1 MCGIITFNRSNYGI
15 LQTFTD
21 VFAVASICEVK
32 TVLNENKVKMMTRMA
47 IYEKN
52 EGKKMLRTAKFFK
65 GDYVSL
71 AVLKSTI
78 ATTFA
83 FIIVALMVV
92 LCNTESIIRQI
103 NSMDYVALGKKIVV
117 YYVLAL
123 IVYAVISGIYSAYQ
137 YDKTRSGIKKYVMRL
152 NKLERFYN
160 LQRKKKQ

>member
-1 MCGIITFNRSNYGI
+1 M
-15 LQTFTD
+15 
-21 VFAVASICEVK
+21 
-32 TVLNENKVKMMTRMA
+32 LNENKVKMMTKMA

-52 EGKKMLRTAKFFK
+52 EGKKMLRTAKYFK

-103 NSMDYVALGKKIVV
+103 NSMDYAALGKKIVV
-117 YYVLAL
+117 YYVLSL

-137 YDKTRSGIKKYVMRL
+137 YDKTRSGIKKYIMRL

>member
-103 NSMDYVALGKKIVV
+103 NSMDYVALGKKIIV

-160 LQRKKKQ
+160 LQRKKK

>member
-1 MCGIITFNRSNYGI
+1 M
-15 LQTFTD
+15 
-21 VFAVASICEVK
+21 
-32 TVLNENKVKMMTRMA
+32 LNENKVKMMTKMA

-52 EGKKMLRTAKFFK
+52 EGKKMLRTAKYYK

-103 NSMDYVALGKKIVV
+103 NSMDYAALGKKIIV

-137 YDKTRSGIKKYVMRL
+137 YDKTRSGIKKYIMRL

-160 LQRKKKQ
+160 LQRKKK

>member
-1 MCGIITFNRSNYGI
+1 M
-15 LQTFTD
+15 
-21 VFAVASICEVK
+21 
-32 TVLNENKVKMMTRMA
+32 LNENKVKMMTRMA

-103 NSMDYVALGKKIVV
+103 NSMDYAALGKKIVV
-117 YYVLAL
+117 YYVLSL

-160 LQRKKKQ
+160 LQRKKK

>member
-1 MCGIITFNRSNYGI
+1 M
-15 LQTFTD
+15 
-21 VFAVASICEVK
+21 
-32 TVLNENKVKMMTRMA
+32 LNENKVKMMTKMA

-52 EGKKMLRTAKFFK
+52 EGKKMLRTAKYYK

-83 FIIVALMVV
+83 FIIVVLMVV

-103 NSMDYVALGKKIVV
+103 NSMDYAALGKKIIV

-160 LQRKKKQ
+160 LQRKKK

>member
-1 MCGIITFNRSNYGI
+1 M
-15 LQTFTD
+15 
-21 VFAVASICEVK
+21 
-32 TVLNENKVKMMTRMA
+32 LNENKVKMMTKMA

-103 NSMDYVALGKKIVV
+103 NSMDYAALGKKIIV

-160 LQRKKKQ
+160 LQRKKK

>member
-1 MCGIITFNRSNYGI
+1 M
-15 LQTFTD
+15 
-21 VFAVASICEVK
+21 
-32 TVLNENKVKMMTRMA
+32 LNENKVKMMTKMA

-52 EGKKMLRTAKFFK
+52 EGKKMLRTAKYFK

-103 NSMDYVALGKKIVV
+103 NSMDYAALGKKIIV

-137 YDKTRSGIKKYVMRL
+137 YDKTRSGIKKYIMRL

-160 LQRKKKQ
+160 LQRKKK

>member
-83 FIIVALMVV
+83 FIIVVLMVV

-103 NSMDYVALGKKIVV
+103 NSMDYVALGKKIIV

-160 LQRKKKQ
+160 LQRKKK

>member
-1 MCGIITFNRSNYGI
+1 M
-15 LQTFTD
+15 
-21 VFAVASICEVK
+21 
-32 TVLNENKVKMMTRMA
+32 LNENKVKMMTKMA

-52 EGKKMLRTAKFFK
+52 EGKKMLRTAKYYK

-103 NSMDYVALGKKIVV
+103 NSMDYAALGKKIIV

-160 LQRKKKQ
+160 LQRKKK

>member
-21 VFAVASICEVK
+21 VFVAASICEVK

-103 NSMDYVALGKKIVV
+103 NSMDYAALGKKIIV

-160 LQRKKKQ
+160 LQRKKK

>member
-1 MCGIITFNRSNYGI
+1 M
-15 LQTFTD
+15 
-21 VFAVASICEVK
+21 
-32 TVLNENKVKMMTRMA
+32 
-47 IYEKN
+47 
-52 EGKKMLRTAKFFK
+52 
-65 GDYVSL
+65 
-71 AVLKSTI
+71 KSTI

-103 NSMDYVALGKKIVV
+103 NSMDYAALGKKIIV

-123 IVYAVISGIYSAYQ
+123 IVYVVISGIYSAYQ

-160 LQRKKKQ
+160 LQRKKK

>member
-1 MCGIITFNRSNYGI
+1 M
-15 LQTFTD
+15 
-21 VFAVASICEVK
+21 
-32 TVLNENKVKMMTRMA
+32 LNENKVKMMTKMA

-52 EGKKMLRTAKFFK
+52 EGKKMLRTAKYFK

-92 LCNTESIIRQI
+92 MCNTESIIRQI
-103 NSMDYVALGKKIVV
+103 NSMDYAALGKKIVV

-160 LQRKKKQ
+160 LQRKKK

>member
-1 MCGIITFNRSNYGI
+1 MAFCRHV
-15 LQTFTD
+15 QRR
-21 VFAVASICEVK
+21 VAAAKICEVK

-83 FIIVALMVV
+83 FIIVVLMVV

-103 NSMDYVALGKKIVV
+103 NSMDYVALGKKIIV

-160 LQRKKKQ
+160 LQRKKK

>member
-1 MCGIITFNRSNYGI
+1 M
-15 LQTFTD
+15 
-21 VFAVASICEVK
+21 
-32 TVLNENKVKMMTRMA
+32 LNENKVKMMTKMA

-52 EGKKMLRTAKFFK
+52 EGKKMLRTAKYYK

-103 NSMDYVALGKKIVV
+103 NSMDYAALGKKIVV
-117 YYVLAL
+117 YYVLSL

>member
-32 TVLNENKVKMMTRMA
+32 TVLNENKVKMMTKMA

-52 EGKKMLRTAKFFK
+52 EGKKMLRTAKYFK

-103 NSMDYVALGKKIVV
+103 NSMDYAALGKKIIV

-160 LQRKKKQ
+160 LQRKKK

>member
-1 MCGIITFNRSNYGI
+1 M
-15 LQTFTD
+15 
-21 VFAVASICEVK
+21 
-32 TVLNENKVKMMTRMA
+32 LNENKVKMMTKMA

-103 NSMDYVALGKKIVV
+103 NSMDYVALGKKIIV

-160 LQRKKKQ
+160 LQRKKK

>member
-32 TVLNENKVKMMTRMA
+32 TVLNENKVKMMTKMA

-103 NSMDYVALGKKIVV
+103 NSMDYVALGKKIIV

-160 LQRKKKQ
+160 LQRKKK

>member
-1 MCGIITFNRSNYGI
+1 M
-15 LQTFTD
+15 
-21 VFAVASICEVK
+21 
-32 TVLNENKVKMMTRMA
+32 LNENKVKMMTKMA

-52 EGKKMLRTAKFFK
+52 EGKKMLRTAKYFK

-103 NSMDYVALGKKIVV
+103 NSMDYAALGKKIIV

-160 LQRKKKQ
+160 LQRKKK

>member
-1 MCGIITFNRSNYGI
+1 M
-15 LQTFTD
+15 
-21 VFAVASICEVK
+21 
-32 TVLNENKVKMMTRMA
+32 LNENKVKMMTKMA

-52 EGKKMLRTAKFFK
+52 EGKKMLRTAKYFK

-103 NSMDYVALGKKIVV
+103 NSMDYAALGKKIIV

-123 IVYAVISGIYSAYQ
+123 IVYVVISGIYSAYQ

-160 LQRKKKQ
+160 LQRKKK

>member
-1 MCGIITFNRSNYGI
+1 M
-15 LQTFTD
+15 
-21 VFAVASICEVK
+21 
-32 TVLNENKVKMMTRMA
+32 LNENKVKMMTKMA

-52 EGKKMLRTAKFFK
+52 EGKKMLRTAKYYK

-92 LCNTESIIRQI
+92 LCNTENIIRQI
-103 NSMDYVALGKKIVV
+103 NSMDYAALGKKIIV

>member
-103 NSMDYVALGKKIVV
+103 NSMDYAALGKKIIV

-160 LQRKKKQ
+160 LQRKKK

>member
-1 MCGIITFNRSNYGI
+1 M
-15 LQTFTD
+15 
-21 VFAVASICEVK
+21 
-32 TVLNENKVKMMTRMA
+32 LNENKVKMMTKMA

-52 EGKKMLRTAKFFK
+52 EGKKMLRTAKYYK

-103 NSMDYVALGKKIVV
+103 NSMDYAALGKKIVV

-160 LQRKKKQ
+160 LQRKKK

>member
-1 MCGIITFNRSNYGI
+1 M
-15 LQTFTD
+15 
-21 VFAVASICEVK
+21 
-32 TVLNENKVKMMTRMA
+32 LNENKVKMMTKMA

-52 EGKKMLRTAKFFK
+52 EGKKMLRTAKYYK

-103 NSMDYVALGKKIVV
+103 NSMDYAALGKKIIV

>member
-1 MCGIITFNRSNYGI
+1 M
-15 LQTFTD
+15 
-21 VFAVASICEVK
+21 
-32 TVLNENKVKMMTRMA
+32 LNENKVKMMTKMA

-103 NSMDYVALGKKIVV
+103 NSMDYAALGKKIIV

-137 YDKTRSGIKKYVMRL
+137 YDKTRSGIKKYIMRL

-160 LQRKKKQ
+160 LQRKKK

>member
-1 MCGIITFNRSNYGI
+1 MCGIIIFNHSNYGI
-15 LQTFTD
+15 LQAFTEF
-21 VFAVASICEVK
+21 FATANICEVK
-32 TVLNENKVKMMTRMA
+32 TVLNENKVKMMTKMA

-52 EGKKMLRTAKFFK
+52 EGKKMLRTAKYFK

-92 LCNTESIIRQI
+92 MCNTESIIRQI
-103 NSMDYVALGKKIVV
+103 NSMDYAALGKKIVV

-160 LQRKKKQ
+160 LQRKKK